1 MMFLGRSA
9 IIVRNGP
16 ILRIGEQFRNRGTPV
31 EVCIWNYGLLSSIG
45 SPNCLFLQK
54 VAQIFGVQTFAIIQR
69 AVALLLWVEQVG
81 ICRAMI
87 FASKLLRVWILVV
100 RLIHRCRS
108 LWLLRTHICRIAGTL
123 SYDLFIEK
131 KLLKNQQGS
140 EETNKG
146 KIAGKKILE
155 ITLLTVCF
163 LAWCF
168 WEFWLRFMY
177 FCGSAS
183 LCAPIV

>member
-131 KLLKNQQGS
+131 NYSKL
-140 EETNKG
+140 NKG
-146 KIAGKKILE
+146 QKKRIKE
-155 ITLLTVCF
+155 K
-163 LAWCF
+163 
-168 WEFWLRFMY
+168 LRVKRF
-177 FCGSAS
+177 
-183 LCAPIV
+183 